1 MFNHLQK
8 SFKQLN
14 SINIIFPNQLFEE
27 SNLFLNNKKTYLIEE
42 HLFFKQFNF
51 HKQKLV
57 FHRSS
62 MKNYENYL
70 LSKGIDVAYI
80 ETKNQESDIRIFLD
94 KINVTE
100 INIYHPE
107 DNWLEKRIKKSCKK
121 NNIKINIEE
130 NPLFL
135 TAHDDLLP
143 FFNPEKKKLFQT
155 SFYKSQ
161 RKKMKILIDNDQNP
175 VGGKWTYDDMNRH
188 KFPKNKKT
196 PTLDYSKLQ
205 SENYRD
211 SVNYVQKNFT
221 ENFGIINDIQLYPT
235 DFETSR
241 LWFNDFLKT
250 RFDEFGIYED
260 AVLIGES
267 IINHSVLSPLINSGL
282 LNPKYVVKNSLE
294 FYKKNKIPIN
304 STEGFIRQ
312 IIGWREF
319 IRGVYVSK
327 GSEERTKNY
336 WNFNR
341 KIPKSFY
348 DGNTGI
354 DPIDDTIKKVE
365 KSAYGNHIERL
376 MILGN
381 FMVLCEFDPNE
392 VYKWF
397 MEVFIDSYDWV
408 MVPNVYGMSQFADGG
423 LMSTKPYISSSNYII
438 KMSDYKKGEWSD
450 IWDGLFWSF
459 MDKQR
464 DFFKKNPRMRMLIS
478 SFDKMDSLKKEKLL
492 MDAHNFLIEL

>member
-70 LSKGIDVAYI
+70 LSKGIDIAYI

-235 DFETSR
+235 DFKSSR

-381 FMVLCEFDPNE
+381 FMVLCEFDPDE

>member
-1 MFNHLQK
+1 MFSDLQK

-27 SNLFLNNKKTYLIEE
+27 SNLFLNKKKTYLIEE

-70 LSKGIDVAYI
+70 LSKGIDIAYI
-80 ETKNQESDIRIFLD
+80 ETKNQDSDIRIFLD

-235 DFETSR
+235 DFKTSR
-241 LWFNDFLKT
+241 IWFNDFLIT

-260 AVLIGES
+260 AVLIEES

>member
-70 LSKGIDVAYI
+70 LSKGIDIAYI

-235 DFETSR
+235 DFKSSR

-260 AVLIGES
+260 AVLIRES

>member
-1 MFNHLQK
+1 MFSDLQK

-27 SNLFLNNKKTYLIEE
+27 SNLFLNKKKTYLIEE

-70 LSKGIDVAYI
+70 LSKGIDIAYI
-80 ETKNQESDIRIFLD
+80 ETKNQDSDIRIFLD

-235 DFETSR
+235 DFKTSR
-241 LWFNDFLKT
+241 IWFNDFLIT

-260 AVLIGES
+260 AVLIEES

-354 DPIDDTIKKVE
+354 DPIDDTIKKVQ

>member
-1 MFNHLQK
+1 MFSDLQK

-27 SNLFLNNKKTYLIEE
+27 SNLFLNKKKTYLIEE

-70 LSKGIDVAYI
+70 LSKGIDIAYI
-80 ETKNQESDIRIFLD
+80 ETKNQDSDIRIFLD

-235 DFETSR
+235 DFKTSR

-260 AVLIGES
+260 AVLIEES

-459 MDKQR
+459 MDKER

>member
-70 LSKGIDVAYI
+70 LSKGIDIAYI
-80 ETKNQESDIRIFLD
+80 ETKNQDSDIRIFLD

-235 DFETSR
+235 DFKSSR

-294 FYKKNKIPIN
+294 FYKKNKTPIN

-336 WNFNR
+336 WNFDR

-348 DGNTGI
+348 EGNTGI

-381 FMVLCEFDPNE
+381 FMVLCEFDPDE

>member
-70 LSKGIDVAYI
+70 LSKGIDIAYI

-188 KFPKNKKT
+188 KFPKNKQT

-235 DFETSR
+235 DFKSSR

-348 DGNTGI
+348 EGNTGI